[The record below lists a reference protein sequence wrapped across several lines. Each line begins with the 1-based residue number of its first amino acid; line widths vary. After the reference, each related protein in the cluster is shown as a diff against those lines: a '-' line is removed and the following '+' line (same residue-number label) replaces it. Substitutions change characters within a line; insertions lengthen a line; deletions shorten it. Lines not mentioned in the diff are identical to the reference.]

1 MTIDASEPNL
11 IDKQASSAKDPMAV
25 SKSQLMYDP
34 NYEADKGASMTFTYK
49 EGLVVQI
56 LPNGN
61 VQQNLVRNSVIAKKN
76 SVLSNDT
83 QDEL

>member
-1 MTIDASEPNL
+1 
-11 IDKQASSAKDPMAV
+11 MAV